1 MLLYWSMGTT
11 IKPNPQH
18 SLQIAQNFPLVLRET
33 ILVKTTPNLL
43 GLKRVYNV
51 SDWAATHCH
60 AVHLAV
66 KPIETFKDK
75 EQITCITK
83 KNQKKNS
90 LCFVVTLKAGS
101 SISSLSIH
109 YPHFLLF
116 DTEHIL
122 HFWAQN
128 KPSADGKSILGCR
141 TSNWESRNRK
151 VFQMCGKYPAE
162 DESGKNRR
170 VKSWMQGSRL
180 VKSSTTE
187 LQM

>member
-1 MLLYWSMGTT
+1 M
-11 IKPNPQH
+11 
-18 SLQIAQNFPLVLRET
+18 
-33 ILVKTTPNLL
+33 
-43 GLKRVYNV
+43 
-51 SDWAATHCH
+51 CH

-75 EQITCITK
+75 EQIK
-83 KNQKKNS
+83 KKNS

-141 TSNWESRNRK
+141 VLVERPTGRAETGRCIKS
-151 VFQMCGKYPAE
+151 GKSPVE
-162 DESGKNRR
+162 GESGKNRW
-170 VKSWMQGSRL
+170 VKS
-180 VKSSTTE
+180 
-187 LQM
+187 